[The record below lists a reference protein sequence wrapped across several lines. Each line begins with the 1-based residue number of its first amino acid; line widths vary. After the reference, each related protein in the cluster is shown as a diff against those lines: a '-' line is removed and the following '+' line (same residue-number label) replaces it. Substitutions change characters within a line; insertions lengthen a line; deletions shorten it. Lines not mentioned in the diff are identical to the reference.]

1 MVLIHEKITALLQQR
16 RLKKRDLARALGVSP
31 QTATDICK
39 GRSAITLPHLRNLVS
54 FFEIRADFWLDD
66 DRLMPSEVDQVCRRD
81 AADAMQ
87 RTGLLAAENPARL
100 VDMLRAFAIE
110 NREAFLQ
117 QSPALTDLECNV
129 LGLSGGIQKA
139 AEITERAP
147 TEAEQAEQAGEAA
160 AAPPSEPLL

>member
-66 DRLMPSEVDQVCRRD
+66 DRLMPSEVDQVCRKD

-100 VDMLRAFAIE
+100 VDMLRAFATE

-117 QSPALTDLECNV
+117 HSPTLTDLERNV

-147 TEAEQAEQAGEAA
+147 TEAEQAG
-160 AAPPSEPLL
+160 